1 MRQKCRD
8 PKTLSSFLSNR
19 LEFHSD
25 SLREHLTTKCSEN
38 DACNKRYFVQISL
51 DTDGTRDNIQSNA
64 YYCVLVSSGFRFLF
78 GSDLDL
84 MSGRLVV
91 MHTYLFVFIL
101 LSVVIVTLLAYNNNT
116 NTNTQDDIYS
126 VVYTAPAIC
135 ESSLWV
141 IWTKVGQRQVA
152 ANS

>member
-1 MRQKCRD
+1 
-8 PKTLSSFLSNR
+8 
-19 LEFHSD
+19 
-25 SLREHLTTKCSEN
+25 
-38 DACNKRYFVQISL
+38 
-51 DTDGTRDNIQSNA
+51 
-64 YYCVLVSSGFRFLF
+64 
-78 GSDLDL
+78 

-141 IWTKVGQRQVA
+141 IWTKVGQRQMD